1 MYATVFDLTDRFG
14 EREIEELVMSGTSA
28 ADMSRSEKA
37 LADGAAEI
45 DAYLAGRYEL
55 PLAGV
60 PKVLTRLNCD
70 IARYRLWDDQ
80 ASEEVR
86 ARYEDAV
93 RFLEA
98 VAKGHIALG
107 PREQEQGCT
116 DLVMTAPANTLQRP
130 NSWRGV

>member
-14 EREIEELVMSGTSA
+14 EHEIEELVRSGTEA
-28 ADMSRSEKA
+28 ADMSRAEKA

-45 DAYLAGRYEL
+45 DAYLGSQYEL
-55 PLAGV
+55 PLV
-60 PKVLTRLNCD
+60 HSPRVLIRLNCD

-86 ARYEDAV
+86 ARYEDAI

-98 VAKGHIALG
+98 VAKGLIALG
-107 PREQEQGCT
+107 VHEQGST
-116 DLVMTAPANTLQRP
+116 DTAIVAPANIPQRQNP
-130 NSWRGV
+130 WRGL